1 MNLYDEL
8 EKTVATQGP
17 EAGINRLITELRE
30 QKNYGSLFY
39 ALLMKKRHELGVS
52 PVATGTNQDLP
63 AAAHQGFE
71 EGIREAARTVGQLYL
86 TEGNLPAAWA
96 YFRMLGENEPVRQ
109 ALDKYQPG
117 AEEDVH
123 PLIDIAFHQGVHP
136 KKGFDWILGRY
147 GTCSAITTMG
157 GGEVPFPPDV
167 KAYCIERLVHTLHEE
182 LTERLKAE
190 IQRVQGFQP
199 TGKSI
204 PELLAGRDWLFADD
218 CYHIDISHLS
228 SVVQMSMQLDTN
240 ADTSPRDASPL
251 REQGHG
257 LPSPTG
263 RGAGGEGNS
272 AVELKLAR
280 ELCAYGKNL
289 SPRFKFQGDP
299 PFENHYHDFDMY
311 LAVLTGDDV
320 DGGLAHF
327 RQKAEEADP
336 ETIGTYPAEV
346 LVNLLL
352 RIGRPKDALAV
363 ARKHLAK
370 AGDMRLSC
378 PSIVDL
384 CQQTGD
390 FQTLAEVALEQS
402 NPVNYVA
409 GLIAQRG
416 A

>member
-1 MNLYDEL
+1 MNLYNEL
-8 EKTVATQGP
+8 EKTITTQGA

-63 AAAHQGFE
+63 PAAHPGVE

-86 TEGNLPAAWA
+86 AEGNLPAAWA

-109 ALDKYQPG
+109 ALEKYEAG

-167 KAYCIERLVHTLHEE
+167 KAYCIERLIHTLHEE

-190 IQRVQGFQP
+190 IQRVQGFAP
-199 TGKSI
+199 TGKNI

-228 SVVQMSMQLDTN
+228 SVVQMSMQLDTSPPR
-240 ADTSPRDASPL
+240 DTSPQHGITNPTRERGDPSDA
-251 REQGHG
+251 
-257 LPSPTG
+257 
-263 RGAGGEGNS
+263 
-272 AVELKLAR
+272 LKLAR

-311 LAVLTGDDV
+311 LAVLTGEEL

-327 RQKAEEADP
+327 RQKADEADP

-409 GLIAQRG
+409 GLIAKRRS
-416 A
+416 